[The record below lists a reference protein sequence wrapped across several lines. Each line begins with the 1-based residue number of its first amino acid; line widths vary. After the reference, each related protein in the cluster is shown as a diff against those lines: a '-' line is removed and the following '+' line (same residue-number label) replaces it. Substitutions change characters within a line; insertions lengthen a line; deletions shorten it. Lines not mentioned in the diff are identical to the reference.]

1 MYKTGTME
9 KRHLLNLEMDT
20 LNSMED
26 QLREQIRKLALRG
39 CQLQRERMAKVD
51 QLAVLDMAVTY
62 DA

>member
-1 MYKTGTME
+1 MYKTETME
-9 KRHLLNLEMDT
+9 KRRLLNLEIDT

-51 QLAVLDMAVTY
+51 QLAVLDMTVTY